1 MKYEKETMSSELSN
15 EAYQQNQQFYLDTLS
30 MINIEN
36 DVKNSKQVNDGIMK
50 LDNLFQFNDD
60 NIM

>member
-1 MKYEKETMSSELSN
+1 MKYEKETIPAMFSN
-15 EAYQQNQQFYLDTLS
+15 EASQQNQQFYLDTLN
-30 MINIEN
+30 MMKIEN

>member
-1 MKYEKETMSSELSN
+1 MKYEKETTLAMFSN
-15 EAYQQNQQFYLDTLS
+15 EASQQNQQFYLDTLN
-30 MINIEN
+30 MMKIEN
-36 DVKNSKQVNDGIMK
+36 DVKNSKQVNDGIVK

>member
-1 MKYEKETMSSELSN
+1 MKYEKETTLAMFSN
-15 EAYQQNQQFYLDTLS
+15 EASQQNQQFYLDTLN
-30 MINIEN
+30 MMKIEN